1 MLYDNRAFE
10 VLLIRPQFMSEGELA
25 VADEATEES
34 SIVETPPI
42 EEVDEENFET
52 LTSLQEAL
60 KKSRWNVFMFLGIAL
75 LMFAFALFPMPMD
88 ADFEYGAAQK
98 DIGFVWG
105 PSLGGEDFMDV
116 PYEVTISVVRLP
128 PTTENTTLEVYV
140 LQTDDCTDT
149 ESVSEAQNAAKL
161 TDSHEYQY
169 QFVKFPVESKEY
181 TFDFDLDMAQYCLS
195 AKVVYDNGLVVD
207 PSATNLKVTG
217 KLWPNQVIAGVPG
230 LFFLGL
236 STFAFIGAQKVGK
249 KVKALLE
256 DDKVTEE
263 QIVLEDA
270 RKQKISQGPSGPP
283 KPVAGPGG
291 PPQSV
296 SGPTGSPQSAGPSSG
311 PANVASTPE
320 ESQRAGPPPA
330 SNHPESPQD
339 TSSDNDESSTYE
351 DAGNGYYYRKMN
363 DGTYEQTVYIKDQAG
378 QYIPYES

>member
-10 VLLIRPQFMSEGELA
+10 VLLIHPQFMSEGELA
-25 VADEATEES
+25 VADEVTEEGN
-34 SIVETPPI
+34 IAETPTI

-52 LTSLQEAL
+52 LASLQEAL
-60 KKSRWNVFMFLGIAL
+60 KKSRWNVFTFLGIAL

-88 ADFEYGAAQK
+88 ADFEYGTAEK

-105 PSLGGEDFMDV
+105 PSLAGEDFMDV
-116 PYEVTISVVRLP
+116 PYEVTVSVERLP

-140 LQTDDCTDT
+140 LQTDDCTNT
-149 ESVSEAQNAAKL
+149 EVVSEAENTAKL
-161 TDSHEYQY
+161 SDSHEYQFG
-169 QFVKFPVESKEY
+169 FVNSPIEGKEY
-181 TFDFDLDMAQYCLS
+181 VFDFNLDMAQYCLN
-195 AKVVYDNGLVVD
+195 AKIVYDDGTVLD

-236 STFAFIGAQKVGK
+236 SSFAFIGAQKVGK

-256 DDKVTEE
+256 NDKVTEE

-296 SGPTGSPQSAGPSSG
+296 SGPTGSPQSADPSSG
-311 PANVASTPE
+311 PANVATTPT

-330 SNHPESPQD
+330 SSTQASPAE
-339 TSSDNDESSTYE
+339 TFAEPTESSTYE
-351 DAGNGYYYRKMN
+351 DAGNGYFYRKMA
-363 DGTYEQTVYIKDQAG
+363 DGSYEQTIYIQDQSG

>member
-1 MLYDNRAFE
+1 
-10 VLLIRPQFMSEGELA
+10 MSEGELA

-34 SIVETPPI
+34 SIVKTPPN
-42 EEVDEENFET
+42 EEVEEET
-52 LTSLQEAL
+52 LETLASLQEAL

-88 ADFEYGAAQK
+88 ADFEYGTAEK

-105 PSLGGEDFMDV
+105 PSTSGEDFMDV
-116 PYEVTISVVRLP
+116 PYEVTVSVERLP
-128 PTTENTTLEVYV
+128 ATTENTTLEVYV

-149 ESVSEAQNAAKL
+149 EIVSEAENTAKL
-161 TDSHEYQY
+161 TDSHQYQY
-169 QFVKFPVESKEY
+169 GFVNLPIEGKEY
-181 TFDFDLDMAQYCLS
+181 VFDFNLDMAQYCLN
-195 AKVVYDNGLVVD
+195 AKIVYDDGTVVD
-207 PSATNLKVTG
+207 PSGTNLKVTG

-291 PPQSV
+291 PPQPV
-296 SGPTGSPQSAGPSSG
+296 SGPSGSPQSAPLSSG
-311 PANVASTPE
+311 PTNVASTPA

-330 SNHPESPQD
+330 SSPQESPQE
-339 TSSDNDESSTYE
+339 TLANPAESSTYE
-351 DAGNGYYYRKMN
+351 DAGNGYFYRKMA
-363 DGTYEQTVYIKDQAG
+363 DGSYDQTVYTSDDSG

>member
-1 MLYDNRAFE
+1 MLI
-10 VLLIRPQFMSEGELA
+10 IRPQVMSEGELA
-25 VADEATEES
+25 VADEATEEG
-34 SIVETPPI
+34 SIVETPSI
-42 EEVDEENFET
+42 EEMDEENLET
-52 LTSLQEAL
+52 LASLQEAL

-116 PYEVTISVVRLP
+116 PYEVTVGVDRLP
-128 PTTENTTLEVYV
+128 ATTENTTLEIYV
-140 LQTDDCTDT
+140 LQVDDCTDT
-149 ESVSEAQNAAKL
+149 ESISEAQSTAKL
-161 TDSHEYQY
+161 TNSHEYQY
-169 QFVKFPVESKEY
+169 DFVKLPVEGKEY
-181 TFDFDLDMAQYCLS
+181 IFDFNLDMAQYCLN
-195 AKVVYDNGLVVD
+195 AKVVYDNGEVVD
-207 PSATNLKVTG
+207 PSNTNLRVTG

-236 STFAFIGAQKVGK
+236 SSFAFIGAQKVGK
-249 KVKALLE
+249 KVKSLLE

-296 SGPTGSPQSAGPSSG
+296 SGPSGAPQSLTPTSG
-311 PANVASTPE
+311 PDNVASIPA
-320 ESQRAGPPPA
+320 ESQRTGPPAASSPTEPA
-330 SNHPESPQD
+330 QDSSSESTD
-339 TSSDNDESSTYE
+339 SSTFE
-351 DAGNGYYYRKMN
+351 DAGNGYYYRKMD
-363 DGTYEQTVYIKDQAG
+363 DGSYEQTIYIKDQSG

>member
-1 MLYDNRAFE
+1 LLYDNRAFE
-10 VLLIRPQFMSEGELA
+10 VLLIRPQFMSEGEDA
-25 VADEATEES
+25 VADEATEEG
-34 SIVETPPI
+34 SIVETPTV

-52 LTSLQEAL
+52 LASLQEAL

-88 ADFEYGAAQK
+88 ADFEYGTAQK

-116 PYEVTISVVRLP
+116 PYEVTVSVDRLP

-140 LQTDDCTDT
+140 LQTDDCT
-149 ESVSEAQNAAKL
+149 EIEKLSVAQNTAKL
-161 TDSHEYQY
+161 TSSHENQY
-169 QFVKFPVESKEY
+169 DFVKLPVEGKEY
-181 TFDFDLDMAQYCLS
+181 IFDFNLDMAQYCLTV
-195 AKVVYDNGLVVD
+195 KVVYDNGELVD
-207 PSATNLKVTG
+207 PSNTNLKVTG

-236 STFAFIGAQKVGK
+236 SSFAFIGAQKVGK

-256 DDKVTEE
+256 NDKVTEE

-283 KPVAGPGG
+283 KPVPGPGG

-311 PANVASTPE
+311 PANVASTPA

-330 SNHPESPQD
+330 SSPQESPQETSAD
-339 TSSDNDESSTYE
+339 TDDSSTYE
-351 DAGNGYYYRKMN
+351 DAGNGYFYRKMA
-363 DGTYEQTVYIKDQAG
+363 DGSYEQTVYIKDQSG